1 LKVYPQTFE
10 RRGKSCYIGGIS
22 VKELSEKYSTPLYIM
37 CAQTVRSRVEAFK
50 ESFKKYLSYESRIAF
65 AGKSLCVTG
74 FLKKLKDMDMWL
86 DVVSG
91 GELYTAI
98 KAGFDTKKIY
108 FHGNNKSFEELDFAI
123 KSGVGYIVV
132 DGFSE
137 IEKIR
142 ELSTKY
148 NHIPCMIRV
157 SPGIEA
163 HTHEFIKTGKIDSKF
178 GFPVGIDALS
188 AVKELSSIDSVD
200 FKGIHAHIG
209 SQIFD
214 SKPYVELVNVMF
226 DFAKKLNDEGT
237 VVKNINFGGG
247 FGVVYTEE
255 DSPASIEEFVR
266 DISSEIN
273 KNMNKYK
280 MKDIAFTVEPG
291 RSIAGPSGIT
301 VYRVGSVKKI
311 GGFLPYVSVDGGM
324 ADNPRYALY
333 RAKYHAE
340 LDAKT
345 EAAQEVKVVGRFC
358 ESGDMLVE
366 KISLPDV
373 EIGDL
378 LIIFTTGAYNYSMA
392 SNYNR
397 FPRPAMVMVEDGR
410 DIFLV
415 RRETY
420 EDIVSLDV

>member
-1 LKVYPQTFE
+1 MKAYPQTFE

-37 CAQTVRSRVEAFK
+37 CAQTVKSRVETFK
-50 ESFKKYLSYESRIAF
+50 ESFRKYLPFESRIAF

-98 KAGFDTKKIY
+98 NAGFDTKKIY
-108 FHGNNKSFEELDFAI
+108 FHGNNKSFEELEFAI
-123 KSGVGYIVV
+123 KSGVGHIVV

-142 ELSTKY
+142 KLSFKY
-148 NHIPCMIRV
+148 SHIPCMIRV

-178 GFPVGIDALS
+178 GFPVGADALS
-188 AVKELSSIDSVD
+188 AAKELSGINGVD

-214 SKPYVELVNVMF
+214 PKPYNELVGVMF
-226 DFAKKLNDEGT
+226 DFANKLRAEGIG
-237 VVKNINFGGG
+237 VKNINLGGG

-255 DSPASIEEFVR
+255 DSPASIEDFVR
-266 DISSEIN
+266 NISSEIN
-273 KNMNKYK
+273 KNMSKYD

-301 VYRVGSVKKI
+301 LYRVGSVKKI
-311 GGFLPYVSVDGGM
+311 DGFLPYVSVDGGM

-345 EAAQEVKVVGRFC
+345 EISQEVKIVGRFC

-366 KISLPDV
+366 RIYLPEV
-373 EIGDL
+373 EIDDL
-378 LIIFTTGAYNYSMA
+378 LMVFTTGAYNYSMA

-397 FPRPAMVMVEDGR
+397 FPRPAMVMVEDGK
-410 DIFLV
+410 DSLLV
-415 RRETY
+415 KRETY
-420 EDIVSLDV
+420 ENIVSLDT

>member
-1 LKVYPQTFE
+1 MKAYPQTFE

-37 CAQTVRSRVEAFK
+37 CAQTVRSRVETFK
-50 ESFKKYLSYESRIAF
+50 ESFRKYLPFESRIAF

-98 KAGFDTKKIY
+98 NAGFDTKKIY
-108 FHGNNKSFEELDFAI
+108 FHGNNKSFEELEFAI
-123 KSGVGYIVV
+123 RSGVGHIVV

-142 ELSTKY
+142 KLSFKY
-148 NHIPCMIRV
+148 SHIPCMIRV

-178 GFPVGIDALS
+178 GFPVGADALS
-188 AVKELSSIDSVD
+188 AAKELSGINGVD

-214 SKPYVELVNVMF
+214 PKPYNELVDVMF
-226 DFAKKLNDEGT
+226 DFANKLRAEGIG
-237 VVKNINFGGG
+237 VKNINLGGG

-255 DSPASIEEFVR
+255 DSPASIEDFVR
-266 DISSEIN
+266 NISSEIN
-273 KNMNKYK
+273 KNMSKYD

-301 VYRVGSVKKI
+301 LYRVGSVKKI
-311 GGFLPYVSVDGGM
+311 DGFLPYVSVDGGM

-345 EAAQEVKVVGRFC
+345 EISQEVKIVGRFC

-366 KISLPDV
+366 RIYLPEV
-373 EIGDL
+373 EIDDL
-378 LIIFTTGAYNYSMA
+378 LIVFTTGAYNYSMA

-397 FPRPAMVMVEDGR
+397 FPRPAMVMVEDGK
-410 DIFLV
+410 DSLLV
-415 RRETY
+415 KRETY
-420 EDIVSLDV
+420 EDIVSLDT

>member
-1 LKVYPQTFE
+1 MKLYPQTFE

-37 CAQTVRSRVEAFK
+37 CAQTVRSRVESFK
-50 ESFKKYLSYESRIAF
+50 ESFRKYLPFESRIAF
-65 AGKSLCVTG
+65 AGKSLCVIG
-74 FLKKLKDMDMWL
+74 FLKKLKDLDMWL

-123 KSGVGYIVV
+123 KSGVGHIVV

-137 IEKIR
+137 IDKIR
-142 ELSTKY
+142 ELSLKY
-148 NHIPCMIRV
+148 SHIPCMIRV

-178 GFPVGIDALS
+178 GFPIGSDALS
-188 AVKELSSIDSVD
+188 AVKELISIDGVE

-214 SKPYVELVNVMF
+214 PKPYIELVGVMF
-226 DFAKKLNDEGT
+226 DFAKELSNEGI
-237 VVKNINFGGG
+237 VVKNINLGGG

-255 DSPASIEEFVR
+255 DSPASIEDFVR
-266 DISSEIN
+266 EISSEIN
-273 KNMNKYK
+273 KNMSKYD
-280 MKDIAFTVEPG
+280 MKDMAFTVEPG

-311 GGFLPYVSVDGGM
+311 NGFLPYVSVDGGM

-345 EAAQEVKVVGRFC
+345 EKSQEVKIVGRFC

-366 KISLPDV
+366 RISLPEV
-373 EIGDL
+373 EIGDR
-378 LIIFTTGAYNYSMA
+378 LIVFTTGAYNYSMA

-397 FPRPAMVMVEDGR
+397 FPRPAMVMVEDGQ
-410 DIFLV
+410 DILLV
-415 RRETY
+415 KRETY

>member
-1 LKVYPQTFE
+1 MKLYPQTFE
-10 RRGKSCYIGGIS
+10 RRDGLCYIGGIS
-22 VKELSEKYSTPLYIM
+22 IKDLVQKYYTPLYIV
-37 CAQTVRSRVEAFK
+37 CAQTVKSRVESFK
-50 ESFKKYLSYESRIAF
+50 ESFKKYLPFESRIAF

-74 FLKKLKDMDMWL
+74 FLKKLKELDTWL

-98 KAGFDTKKIY
+98 KAGFDMKRIY
-108 FHGNNKSFEELDFAI
+108 FHGNNKSFEELEFAI
-123 KSGVGYIVV
+123 KSNVGYIVV

-142 ELSTKY
+142 ELSKKY
-148 NHIPCMIRV
+148 NYIPCMIRI

-178 GFPVGIDALS
+178 GFPIGEDAIK
-188 AVKELSSIDSVD
+188 AVKELSSIDSVK

-226 DFAKKLNDEGT
+226 DFANKLNNEGFT
-237 VVKNINFGGG
+237 LENINFGGG
-247 FGVVYTEE
+247 FGIAYTEE
-255 DSPASIEEFVR
+255 DYPLSIEEFVK
-266 DISSEIN
+266 DISLEIV
-273 KNMNKYK
+273 KNMKKYS
-280 MKDIAFTVEPG
+280 MKDLAFTVEPG

-301 VYRVGSVKKI
+301 VYRVGSIKKI
-311 GGFLPYVSVDGGM
+311 NGFVPYVAVDGGM

-333 RAKYHAE
+333 KAKYHAE
-340 LDAKT
+340 LDEKT
-345 EAAQEVKVVGRFC
+345 EIFQEVKIVGRFC
-358 ESGDMLVE
+358 ESGDMLIE
-366 KISLPDV
+366 KIMLPEV
-373 EIGDL
+373 NVGDL
-378 LIIFTTGAYNYSMA
+378 LLVFATGAYNYSMA

-397 FPRPAMVMVEDGR
+397 FGRPAMVMVEDGK
-410 DIFLV
+410 DTLIV

-420 EDIVSLDV
+420 EDIVSHDM

>member
-1 LKVYPQTFE
+1 LYPQTFE

-37 CAQTVRSRVEAFK
+37 CAQTVRSRVESFK
-50 ESFKKYLSYESRIAF
+50 ESFRKYLPFESRIAF
-65 AGKSLCVTG
+65 AGKSLCVIG
-74 FLKKLKDMDMWL
+74 FLKKLKDLDMWL

-123 KSGVGYIVV
+123 KSGVGHIVV

-137 IEKIR
+137 IDKIR
-142 ELSTKY
+142 ELSAKY
-148 NHIPCMIRV
+148 SHIPCMIRV

-178 GFPVGIDALS
+178 GFPIGLDALS
-188 AVKELSSIDSVD
+188 AIKELISIDGVE

-214 SKPYVELVNVMF
+214 PKPYIELVGVMF
-226 DFAKKLNDEGT
+226 DFAKKLSDEGI
-237 VVKNINFGGG
+237 VVKNINLGGG

-255 DSPASIEEFVR
+255 DSPASIEDFVR
-266 DISSEIN
+266 EISSEIN
-273 KNMNKYK
+273 KNISKYD
-280 MKDIAFTVEPG
+280 MKDMAFTVEPG

-311 GGFLPYVSVDGGM
+311 DGFLPYVSVDGGM

-345 EAAQEVKVVGRFC
+345 EKSQEVKIVGRFC

-366 KISLPDV
+366 RISLPEV
-373 EIGDL
+373 EIGDR
-378 LIIFTTGAYNYSMA
+378 LIVFTTGAYNYSMA

-397 FPRPAMVMVEDGR
+397 FPRPAMVMVEDGQ
-410 DIFLV
+410 DILLV
-415 RRETY
+415 KRETY